1 MYFPYFIAYM
11 AAGFLVS
18 LGVLLWAV
26 HRGQFRDQE
35 RARFLAL
42 DGPAAAGGRARLTR
56 RGRIESAGLFVLVSA
71 GLAGS
76 VAVIVFA
83 LNHSG

>member
-1 MYFPYFIAYM
+1 MYFPYFVAYM
-11 AAGFLVS
+11 TAGFLMS
-18 LGVLLWAV
+18 LAVLLWAV

-35 RARFLAL
+35 RARFLPL

-56 RGRIESAGLFVLVSA
+56 RGWIESAGLFVLVLA
-71 GLAGS
+71 GLGGS